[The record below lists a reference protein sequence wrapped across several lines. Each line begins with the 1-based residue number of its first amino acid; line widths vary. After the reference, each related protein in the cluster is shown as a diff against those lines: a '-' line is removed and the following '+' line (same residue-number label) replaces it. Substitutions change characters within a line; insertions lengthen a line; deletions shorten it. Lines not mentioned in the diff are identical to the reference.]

1 MLIAA
6 ADLSIDF
13 KYNWVKVYFFS
24 NPYDEYYKIL
34 RGCFA
39 LRSLRLILIFQGL
52 INIQR
57 LMRVLVYALPFL
69 GKILFILIDTMIVF
83 ALFGC

>member
-24 NPYDEYYKIL
+24 NPFDEYYKML
-34 RGCFA
+34 RVCFA
-39 LRSLRLILIFQGL
+39 LRSFRLILIFQGL
-52 INIQR
+52 INI
-57 LMRVLVYALPFL
+57 
-69 GKILFILIDTMIVF
+69 
-83 ALFGC
+83 